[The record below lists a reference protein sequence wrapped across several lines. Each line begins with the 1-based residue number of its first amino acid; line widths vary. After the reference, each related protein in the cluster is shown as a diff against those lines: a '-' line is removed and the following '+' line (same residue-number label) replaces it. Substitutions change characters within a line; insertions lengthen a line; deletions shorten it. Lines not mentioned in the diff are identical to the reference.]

1 MRHLDSSS
9 PGAAV
14 LMWQK
19 TNNVMK
25 TLLIAMSRP
34 DTVYGTHPADYAV
47 ISGRQVLRHGQ
58 GVADEI
64 KNLPGRALRLSVDSA
79 TNLTERL
86 RIRALSRRFVPVL
99 VQRQLAD
106 NGAFSDRFRFR
117 SQVVSLRQGE
127 AEVDICAMLEDDA
140 ELAHSLL
147 PSEDRPLTHLVTAEA
162 SVAAL
167 VGAVTSA
174 PVLVH
179 WWHDGGL
186 RSLGVRNSRVIW
198 QRVQPFA
205 AQRQAPA
212 EDQWRPWLD
221 AASASAPTE
230 FSGPHG
236 GVIRLGEGPW
246 AATGEWATNGSREL
260 ITQLGALFKGVSAEE
275 VLSHPDL
282 YGLAFATRHQSLIVN
297 GYRQRV
303 MAWQWAPVVSAT
315 AMLAGLVAL
324 SLGTWW
330 HVDAHQQRSGL
341 ALELTGL
348 TAQAEGLKQLKPAP
362 DAVAALRSAAWRETA
377 LGANLRADRFLQAL
391 LSEVPEGAQVL
402 KVNIERGDQAGARI
416 QTRDGQPVHVAR
428 KGKTPS
434 KSTATTPPEAE
445 VQPVSEVLS
454 FTPAEP
460 ARRMP
465 APGEPSFE
473 VDVSIAVG
481 GGYEAAKLKS
491 EAMAERLSRLG
502 RLSDT
507 RLVYQDTGAKAPGAQ
522 LQTRLTIAAGAF

>member
-1 MRHLDSSS
+1 M
-9 PGAAV
+9 
-14 LMWQK
+14 
-19 TNNVMK
+19 N
-25 TLLIAMSRP
+25 TLLVAMSRP
-34 DTVYGTHPADYAV
+34 DTVYGTHPAKYAV
-47 ISGRQVLRHGQ
+47 ISDRQVLRHGQ
-58 GVADEI
+58 GVADEL

-127 AEVDICAMLEDDA
+127 AEVDICAMLEEDA

-186 RSLGVRNSRVIW
+186 RSLGVRDSRVVW

-205 AQRQAPA
+205 SQRQDPA
-212 EDQWRPWLD
+212 GDQWRPLLD

-230 FSGPHG
+230 FIGAHG
-236 GVIRLGEGPW
+236 GVIRLGDGPW
-246 AATGEWATNGSREL
+246 SATEEWSSNGSREL
-260 ITQLGALFKGVSAEE
+260 IIHLGALFKGIAAEE
-275 VLSHPDL
+275 VLRHPDL
-282 YGLAFATRHQSLIVN
+282 YGLAFVTRHQSLIVN

-303 MAWQWAPVVSAT
+303 LAWQWAPVVSAIAT
-315 AMLAGLVAL
+315 VSGLLAL
-324 SLGTWW
+324 SLGAWW
-330 HVDAHQQRSGL
+330 HVDAHRQRSEL
-341 ALELTGL
+341 ALELAGL
-348 TAQAEGLKQLKPAP
+348 TARAEGLTQLKPAP
-362 DAVAALRSAAWRETA
+362 EAVAALRSAAWRETA

-391 LSEVPEGAQVL
+391 LAEVPEDAQIL
-402 KVNIERGDQAGARI
+402 KVNIERSDQAGARI
-416 QTRDGQPVHVAR
+416 QTRDGQPVHIAR
-428 KGKTPS
+428 RGKYPS
-434 KSTATTPPEAE
+434 ERPITAPTSAE
-445 VQPVSEVLS
+445 VQPTSEILS
-454 FTPAEP
+454 FTHAQPL
-460 ARRMP
+460 RRMP

-473 VDVSIAVG
+473 VNISIVVG

-502 RLSDT
+502 RLSNT